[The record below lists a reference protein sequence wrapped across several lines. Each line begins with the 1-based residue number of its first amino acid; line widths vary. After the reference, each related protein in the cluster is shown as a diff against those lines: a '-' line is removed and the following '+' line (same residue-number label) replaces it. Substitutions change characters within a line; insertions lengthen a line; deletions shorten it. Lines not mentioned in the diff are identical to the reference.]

1 MPCSKTVFFEALR
14 ADNRK
19 FKTRGQTLRN
29 RAGFASDLMGGLA
42 ASKLLGESQKTSD
55 QIHPFLHFSEQSE
68 DRLLGEG
75 FA

>member
-1 MPCSKTVFFEALR
+1 
-14 ADNRK
+14 
-19 FKTRGQTLRN
+19 
-29 RAGFASDLMGGLA
+29 MGGLA
-42 ASKLLGESQKTSD
+42 ASKLLAESQKTSD

>member
-1 MPCSKTVFFEALR
+1 L
-14 ADNRK
+14 

>member
-14 ADNRK
+14 ADNRQ

>member
-1 MPCSKTVFFEALR
+1 MVA
-14 ADNRK
+14 
-19 FKTRGQTLRN
+19 KTRGQTLRN
-29 RAGFASDLMGGLA
+29 WVGFASDLMGGLA

-55 QIHPFLHFSEQSE
+55 QIHPFLHFYEQSE